1 MDSTYST
8 PFTKALLTG
17 LFVGMVATL
26 LCFGYDIAF
35 RETITFSP
43 SILIN
48 VSSMIF
54 AINLLFLVFG
64 IVFYGF
70 LKLKH
75 GEMFYIIISL
85 ILTAVLALMADT
97 SHRSDDSLINT
108 HFHQLLV
115 PIVIIIGMS
124 AAIGIPIL
132 WHSKK
137 FEEHVV

>member
-17 LFVGMVATL
+17 LFAGMVTTL
-26 LCFGYDIAF
+26 LCFAYDIAF
-35 RETITFSP
+35 RESVTFSP
-43 SILIN
+43 TILIN

-54 AINLLFLVFG
+54 VINLVFLVIG

-75 GEMFYIIISL
+75 GELLYIIISL
-85 ILTAVLALMADT
+85 GLTGLSAFLAFHV
-97 SHRSDDSLINT
+97 HRSDDAITNM

-115 PIVIIIGMS
+115 PIVIIIGLGAS
-124 AAIGIPIL
+124 VGIPLL

-137 FEEHVV
+137 FEEHVI